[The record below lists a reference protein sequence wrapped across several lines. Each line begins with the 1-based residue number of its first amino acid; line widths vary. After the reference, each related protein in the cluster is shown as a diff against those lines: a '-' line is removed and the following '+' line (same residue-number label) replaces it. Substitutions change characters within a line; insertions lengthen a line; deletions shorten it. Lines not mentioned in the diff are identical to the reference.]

1 MNVLGVAFDSKLN
14 WNTQIANTITKANK
28 ALNAIKLI
36 RKFFNNNELLS
47 LITSNYY
54 SILYYNSEIWHLP
67 SNTFNSKK
75 QILAASAK
83 PLKLC
88 TRAYDYT
95 MSYDTLHTF
104 NKRATPLKYMKYI
117 HSTLLHKLFNSEIHN
132 KDWLD
137 LFDHQNFNTRN
148 GKIQFI
154 DRSVFKIGK
163 NILSNRLNLLNN
175 HIDYDWLNLELTP
188 FKLKCKSL
196 ILNS

>member
-14 WNTQIANTITKANK
+14 WNTQIANTITRANK

-36 RKFFNNNELLS
+36 RKFFNNRELLS

-75 QILAASAK
+75 QILSASAK

-95 MSYDTLHTF
+95 MSYDTLHTL

-175 HIDYDWLNLELTP
+175 QINYDWLNMELSP
-188 FKLKCKSL
+188 FKIKCKSL